1 MSNKKP
7 HDYETLSIKIPSKLM
22 EQINEITRD
31 NNDVTQGLLDQIE
44 IMTQDLI
51 RDHVARHREKRVVE
65 DNLDMFSG

>member
-51 RDHVARHREKRVVE
+51 RNHVARHREKRVVE

>member
-7 HDYETLSIKIPSKLM
+7 HDYETLSIKVPSKLM

-31 NNDVTQGLLDQIE
+31 NNDVTQGLLDEIE

-51 RDHVARHREKRVVE
+51 RNHVARHREKRVVE